1 MSDGAAEPARSPAPA
16 VRVLVAEDEPHLGT
30 LLEQFLA
37 GRGHRVTL
45 VRDGR
50 AALAALHAHDFDVAL
65 TDVQM
70 PGPDGLALL
79 AAARALPLP
88 PEVIVA
94 TGNAAGETAI
104 RALRAGAYDAVAKP
118 YRMAEVELL
127 VQRAAEKRALRRA
140 VAAARHGDERVAPCD
155 DPALEA
161 LVERLRADAGAAL
174 PLLGEPGTG
183 RRTMAR
189 ALHVAARRPGAFV
202 LVDLAAPSMR
212 DQRLRLIDGTE
223 GSPSLAQLARA
234 GTLCVAGAGRL
245 DRAVLEALLAQ
256 PVDELALVLLDHPDV
271 PLGDRVGRP
280 SVELAPLRARLA
292 ELPTLGARMA
302 TRIAGRPLRLDD
314 GGAALLARRAWPGN
328 LAELAAVIAAA
339 VARAAPDVAVLA
351 PGHLGDVA
359 P

>member
-1 MSDGAAEPARSPAPA
+1 MSDGAAEPARAPA

-50 AALAALHAHDFDVAL
+50 AALAALRAHDFDVAL

-94 TGNAAGETAI
+94 TGNAAGETSI

-127 VQRAAEKRALRRA
+127 VQRAAEKRSLRRA
-140 VAAARHGDERVAPCD
+140 VAAARHGDANAAPCD
-155 DPALEA
+155 DPALDA
-161 LVERLRADAGAAL
+161 LTERLRADAASVL
-174 PLLGEPGTG
+174 RLIGEPGTG
-183 RRTMAR
+183 RRTLAR
-189 ALHVAARRPGAFV
+189 ALHAAAGRSGAFV
-202 LVDLAAPSMR
+202 TVDLAAWPVS
-212 DQRLRLIDGTE
+212 DQRVALIDG
-223 GSPSLAQLARA
+223 SDRRPSLAQLARS

-245 DRAVLEALLAQ
+245 DPAVLDTLTERAAG
-256 PVDELALVLLDHPDV
+256 EFALVLLLDGADARI
-271 PLGDRVGRP
+271 GDRTGRTA
-280 SVELAPLRARLA
+280 VVLAPLRARIPDLA
-292 ELPTLGARMA
+292 PLAARMA
-302 TRIAGRPLRLDD
+302 SRMSGRPLRLDD
-314 GGAALLARRAWPGN
+314 ASVALLARRTWPGN
-328 LAELAAVIAAA
+328 LAELSAVVAAA
-339 VARAAPDVAVLA
+339 VVRAATAVDALTPADLRDGA
-351 PGHLGDVA
+351 P
-359 P
+359 